1 MRTILLLALMA
12 VCCLSVLCL
21 SRTVP
26 AAEPEAPQQEDPVL
40 AMVGDHPIRQS
51 DLDRLIEQFKKAGEA
66 AGEPVELPNKED
78 LIEELIRRQSIRGF
92 ILGSDIEVDD
102 AAVEAKWATFQE
114 QVIAGGRTV
123 EAWLEDHCLTEE
135 ELRQIL
141 FVQVGLETLAE
152 SRVTDEELASLDE
165 EVSASHILIMT
176 EGGPRTALGGAL
188 SDEDAKAKILS
199 IKKEIDNGRP
209 FEECAKAY
217 SFCPSKKRGGDLGFF
232 PRYGGM
238 VEPFAKVAYA
248 LNQGEVSEPVKTE
261 FGYHLIMSTGRRK
274 TSDRDKEMAKNRLLQ
289 AKLREIFQEVKETVK
304 VERFYQEDTGETEEP
319 PTDSAD

>member
-1 MRTILLLALMA
+1 VRTILLLALMA

-165 EVSASHILIMT
+165 EVSAKHILVKT
-176 EGGPRTALGGAL
+176 GDDVT
-188 SDEDAKAKILS
+188 DEEAKAKILS
-199 IKKEIDNGRP
+199 IKKEIDDGRP
-209 FEECAKAY
+209 FEECARAY
-217 SFCPSKKRGGDLGFF
+217 SDCPSGEERGGDLGFF
-232 PRYGGM
+232 PRYGAM